1 MLLIHLGFPSLTI
14 FKGQGKTA
22 YPTFKICLLSCLL
35 PRHLKINS
43 DWDPVKILLIFQE
56 FKKPEKKGLLH
67 SVSKSAPEN
76 CNLSLKLLIA
86 CMHKYHSLF
95 PIFCPILI
103 CVYYFPAQEAYKS
116 IFWIKQR
123 ERKKKNPTKTF
134 LMWLSPT
141 INVGGGRGR
150 RVSSVRLRT
159 AKFKQ
164 GAERKNGNENT
175 VIAKPFKAPFPHK
188 FTI

>member
-1 MLLIHLGFPSLTI
+1 MQLFWCYGHKTRKIKKWKKSYCDKLSSSYIMLLIHLGFPSLTI

-86 CMHKYHSLF
+86 CMHKYHSLS

-123 ERKKKNPTKTF
+123 ERKKKKPHQNLSNVTF
-134 LMWLSPT
+134 SNNKCW
-141 INVGGGRGR
+141 GGGGGEEYH
-150 RVSSVRLRT
+150 
-159 AKFKQ
+159 Q
-164 GAERKNGNENT
+164 
-175 VIAKPFKAPFPHK
+175 
-188 FTI
+188 